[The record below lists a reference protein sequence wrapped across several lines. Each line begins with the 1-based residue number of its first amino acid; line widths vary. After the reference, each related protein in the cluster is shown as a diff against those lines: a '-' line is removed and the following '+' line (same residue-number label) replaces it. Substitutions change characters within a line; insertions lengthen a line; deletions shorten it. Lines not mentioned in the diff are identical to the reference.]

1 MNSLND
7 YRHAVSVYLTNCK
20 ADNLS
25 ACTLENY
32 RAHLEAYGNFCEQND
47 CNVSAPESVLDWKL
61 LLHDA
66 GLKNS
71 SIATYMRDVRLFFS
85 WACEST
91 LCRIDANPIAG
102 NSIPKTHRECYD
114 KLLSEDQIMSVLAG
128 EKKEGVRRSYLWTRN
143 NAMCILFV
151 ESAMRVSELCA
162 VTPADLDFENSIIY
176 VRHGK
181 GDKARYVSFPAL
193 AQKAV
198 EEYLESGI
206 RPEGLSDNEPLFGT
220 TSKDRPEWHAF
231 TRQQA
236 SALVNRHVKAVTGR
250 DDVRSH
256 ALRHASASAML
267 MIGLPKEQIQAVLGH
282 SCIQTT
288 ERYIGMLRPEAA
300 AIGTADA
307 FAKLERAACVKE
319 VV

>member
-1 MNSLND
+1 MNSIRD
-7 YRHAVSVYLTNCK
+7 YKHAVSVYLTNCK
-20 ADNLS
+20 ADGLS

-32 RAHLEAYGNFCEQND
+32 RSHLEGFGNFCEQNGGEI
-47 CNVSAPESVLDWKL
+47 SPEMVLDWKV
-61 LLHDA
+61 LLHDS

-85 WACEST
+85 WAVASP
-91 LCRIDANPIAG
+91 LCRIDENPIAD
-102 NSIPKTHRECYD
+102 NAIPKTHRDAYD
-114 KLLSEDQIMSVLAG
+114 KLLTEDQIMSVLAG
-128 EKKEGVRRSYLWTRN
+128 EKKDGYRRSYLWERN
-143 NAMCILFV
+143 NAMCILFI

-162 VTPADLDFENSIIY
+162 VTPADLDFENNIIY

-198 EEYLESGI
+198 EDYLNSGI
-206 RPEGLSDNEPLFGT
+206 RPAGLGENEPLFGT
-220 TSKDRPEWHAF
+220 SSETNPEWHSF

-236 SALVNRHVKAVTGR
+236 SSIVNRHVKAVTGR

-267 MIGLPKEQIQAVLGH
+267 MVGLPKEQIQAVLGH

-300 AIGTADA
+300 AVVTADA
-307 FAKLERAACVKE
+307 FAKLERSAVVRE